1 MCILLVYV
9 VEFEEELDMDIVCHQ
24 LCSAGA
30 MNMVSRK
37 LLKGLESSKL
47 EDK

>member
-1 MCILLVYV
+1 
-9 VEFEEELDMDIVCHQ
+9 MDIVCHQ
-24 LCSAGA
+24 FYSAGA

-37 LLKGLESSKL
+37 LSKGLESSKQ